1 MPRTPNDKNE
11 SPKNYKM
18 TDKEKKKKK
27 SQESG
32 SDSDSSS
39 DYQPGD
45 EVEEMNT
52 LEMQKFIQK
61 IFPSKS
67 GRERINQLDKI
78 DKMMDKKSKKKKGK
92 KKKIINR
99 KVKRRKIKKIKGKKK
114 KKPVSE
120 SEEEEEDE
128 ISDSDYNP
136 NDFEDEEEDEED
148 EVYDEYLEQL
158 MNENPEMDTP
168 MMGQGSDNM
177 KFNIIFTVGNPG
189 DMYGEEEEEEED
201 SEAEYNSQEDGP
213 EIEEVEQEEEEVEEE
228 EEEVEEEEQEEEKE
242 KAKDTKKRQSKRL
255 KAIKKKKCS
264 QVTDEEWLELATEQ
278 EQEMKTNGTY
288 YSTKYKVKDKVQM
301 KLPGWDGLKDGI
313 IKKIHRNKKPKLVKY
328 DIKLKTKYKG
338 KTFWKKIPSR
348 RIKPSEENE
357 EKELL
362 NELKRLIDTKSG
374 KSKKAME
381 KQFEKLT
388 KAQEKKD
395 KEKEKTLQEK
405 KKQKNL
411 TKLRKLLREKNMMN
425 DYKFFKGLDLDVQ
438 MKIIT
443 KLQEI
448 NKFTNIEKPYKIKL
462 IEANIPVEYKARAL
476 AKINSLEYMDPG
488 SGEYY
493 KIKTY
498 VDNFMRIPFGIHKT
512 LPITID
518 NGKQA
523 TEAFME
529 KAKKILDE
537 AVYGLEDAKMQI
549 LQLVGQWIA
558 NPNSLGNAI
567 AIKGPPGT
575 GKTTLIKEG
584 VSKILGRPFA
594 FLALGGATD
603 SSFLEGHSYTYE
615 GSTWGKIVDIL
626 LNSKCMNPVF
636 YFDELDKISKTPKGK
651 EITGI
656 LTHLT
661 DTTQNDKYHDKYFA
675 DVEFNLN
682 KAMFI
687 FSYNDENM
695 VDPILKDRMYRIKTD
710 GYDKTDKCVI
720 SHKYLIPK
728 IEKNINFEKDKIIIP
743 DETIKYICDNLTE
756 GEKGVRNLKRCLEII
771 YSKLNLYRLMKDGC
785 SLFNKEESLKVEF
798 PFTVT
803 KKVVDKLIKKSK
815 EGSDVLSSMYI

>member
-1 MPRTPNDKNE
+1 MPRNPKDNAD

-18 TDKEKKKKK
+18 KDKTKKKKK
-27 SQESG
+27 AEESG

-45 EVEEMNT
+45 EVEDMNT

-67 GRERINQLDKI
+67 GKERIKQLEKI
-78 DKMMDKKSKKKKGK
+78 DKMMDKQEKKKGK
-92 KKKIINR
+92 KSKTKGKKNKNTKHR
-99 KVKRRKIKKIKGKKK
+99 KKRRKIKHAEEETIEQTEEETSD
-114 KKPVSE
+114 SE
-120 SEEEEEDE
+120 YLPEEDEDYESDDDAEYDEYMDELMAGEEEEG
-128 ISDSDYNP
+128 
-136 NDFEDEEEDEED
+136 
-148 EVYDEYLEQL
+148 
-158 MNENPEMDTP
+158 MAMMP
-168 MMGQGSDNM
+168 MMGPGGDNM
-177 KFNIIFTVGNPG
+177 KFNIIFTVGKPG
-189 DMYGEEEEEEED
+189 EMYGEEEDEDEEA
-201 SEAEYNSQEDGP
+201 SEAEYNSEKEEGP
-213 EIEEVEQEEEEVEEE
+213 EIEEVEEEDEDDEDEEE
-228 EEEVEEEEQEEEKE
+228 EEEEKPTSKRKNTKRRSKRIRELENKRTEDVTEEEWMEMARVQEKE
-242 KAKDTKKRQSKRL
+242 
-255 KAIKKKKCS
+255 
-264 QVTDEEWLELATEQ
+264 
-278 EQEMKTNGTY
+278 MKEDGTY
-288 YSTKYKVKDKVQM
+288 YNTKYKLKDKVLM
-301 KLPGWDGLKDGI
+301 KLAGWDGLKQGRI
-313 IKKIHRNKKPKLVKY
+313 VKVHRNKKPNLVKY
-328 DIKLKTKYKG
+328 DIRLKQRYKG
-338 KTFWKKIPSR
+338 KRYYRKIPSR
-348 RIKPSEENE
+348 RIKPSDENE

-362 NELKRLIDTKSG
+362 SELKKLIDTKSG
-374 KSKKAME
+374 KGKEAMV
-381 KQFEKLT
+381 KQFEKLS
-388 KAQEKKD
+388 KAQEKKE
-395 KEKEKTLQEK
+395 KAKQKKKEEKEKH
-405 KKQKNL
+405 KNL
-411 TKLRKLLREKNMMN
+411 MQLRKLMRGEKVMN
-425 DYKFFKGLDLDVQ
+425 DYKFFKGLKIEDQKKILD
-438 MKIIT
+438 
-443 KLQEI
+443 KLRDI
-448 NKFTNIEKPYKIKL
+448 NKFTSVEKPYKIKL
-462 IEANIPVEYKARAL
+462 IEADIPVEYKATAL
-476 AKINSLEYMDPG
+476 SKINTLEYMDPG

-498 VDNFMRIPFGIHKT
+498 VDNFMRIPFGVHKN
-512 LPITID
+512 LPITIND
-518 NGKQA
+518 GQA
-523 TEAFME
+523 KTEAFMAE
-529 KAKKILDE
+529 SKKILDE

-687 FSYNDENM
+687 FSYNDENL

-710 GYDKTDKCVI
+710 GYDKKDKCVI

-728 IEKNINFEKDKIIIP
+728 IEKNINFEAKQIIIP
-743 DETIKYICDNLTE
+743 DDTIKYICDNLTE

-771 YSKLNLYRLMKDGC
+771 YSKLNLYRLMKEGS
-785 SLFNKEESLKVEF
+785 SLFNKEETLKVEF

-803 KKVVDKLIKKSK
+803 KEVVDKLIKKTK
-815 EGSDVLSSMYI
+815 EGNEILAHLYI

>member
-1 MPRTPNDKNE
+1 MPRNPKDNAD

-18 TDKEKKKKK
+18 KDKSKKKKK
-27 SQESG
+27 AEESG

-45 EVEEMNT
+45 EVEDMNT

-61 IFPSKS
+61 IFPSKN
-67 GRERINQLDKI
+67 GKERIKQLEKI
-78 DKMMDKKSKKKKGK
+78 DKLMDKKEKKTAKKGK
-92 KKKIINR
+92 KGKKGKKNNTR
-99 KVKRRKIKKIKGKKK
+99 HKKKRRKLKHN
-114 KKPVSE
+114 
-120 SEEEEEDE
+120 EEETIEQTEEETSDSEYLPEEDE
-128 ISDSDYNP
+128 AYEFDDDDDAEYEEYMNELMAG
-136 NDFEDEEEDEED
+136 EDEEG
-148 EVYDEYLEQL
+148 
-158 MNENPEMDTP
+158 MAMMP
-168 MMGQGSDNM
+168 MMGPGGDNM
-177 KFNIIFTVGNPG
+177 KFNIIFTVGKPG
-189 DMYGEEEEEEED
+189 EMYGEEDDEEEED
-201 SEAEYNSQEDGP
+201 SEAEYNSGEEEGP
-213 EIEEVEQEEEEVEEE
+213 EIEEVEEE
-228 EEEVEEEEQEEEKE
+228 EEEDEEDEEEKSPSKRKNPKRRSRRIRE
-242 KAKDTKKRQSKRL
+242 LEKKRTED
-255 KAIKKKKCS
+255 
-264 QVTDEEWLELATEQ
+264 VTEEEWMEMARVQ
-278 EQEMKTNGTY
+278 EKEMKEDGTY
-288 YSTKYKVKDKVQM
+288 YTSKYKLKDKVLM
-301 KLPGWDGLKDGI
+301 KLPGWDGLKQGRI
-313 IKKIHRNKKPKLVKY
+313 VKVHRNKKPRLVKY
-328 DIKLKTKYKG
+328 DIKLLKKYKG
-338 KTFWKKIPSR
+338 KQLYKKVPSK
-348 RIKPSEENE
+348 RIKSSEEDE

-362 NELKRLIDTKSG
+362 KELKKLIDTKSG
-374 KSKKAME
+374 KGKEAME
-381 KQFEKLT
+381 KQFEKLS
-388 KAQEKKD
+388 KAQEKKE
-395 KEKEKTLQEK
+395 KAKQKKKEEKEKH
-405 KKQKNL
+405 KNL
-411 TKLRKLLREKNMMN
+411 MQLRKLMRGEKVMN
-425 DYKFFKGLDLDVQ
+425 DYKFFKGLKIEDQKKILD
-438 MKIIT
+438 
-443 KLQEI
+443 KLRDI
-448 NKFTNIEKPYKIKL
+448 NKFTSVEKPYKIKL
-462 IEANIPVEYKARAL
+462 IEADIPVEYKATAL
-476 AKINSLEYMDPG
+476 SKINTLEYMDPG

-498 VDNFMRIPFGIHKT
+498 VDNFMRIPFGIHKN
-512 LPITID
+512 LPISIID
-518 NGKQA
+518 GQEK

-529 KAKKILDE
+529 NAKKILDE
-537 AVYGLEDAKMQI
+537 AVYGLDDAKMQI

-687 FSYNDENM
+687 FSYNDENQ

-710 GYDKTDKCVI
+710 GYDKKDKCVI

-728 IEKNINFEKDKIIIP
+728 IEKNINFEKEKIIIP
-743 DETIKYICDNLTE
+743 DETISYICDNLTE

-771 YSKLNLYRLMKDGC
+771 YSKLNLYRLMKEGS
-785 SLFNKEESLKVEF
+785 SLFNKEETLKVEF

-803 KKVVDKLIKKSK
+803 KDVVDKLIKKSK
-815 EGSDVLSSMYI
+815 EGNDVLSSMYI

>member
-1 MPRTPNDKNE
+1 MPRNPKDNAD
-11 SPKNYKM
+11 SPKNYKIK
-18 TDKEKKKKK
+18 DKTRKKKKA
-27 SQESG
+27 QESG

-52 LEMQKFIQK
+52 LEMQKFIQR

-67 GRERINQLDKI
+67 GRERVKQLEKI
-78 DKMMDKKSKKKKGK
+78 DKLMDKQEKKKGK
-92 KKKIINR
+92 KEKGKIKKKENSKHR
-99 KVKRRKIKKIKGKKK
+99 KKRRKLKHT
-114 KKPVSE
+114 
-120 SEEEEEDE
+120 EEETRQQTEEETSDSEYLPDEHEDYDYDDDAELDEYVDELMGEEDG
-128 ISDSDYNP
+128 
-136 NDFEDEEEDEED
+136 
-148 EVYDEYLEQL
+148 
-158 MNENPEMDTP
+158 MAMMP
-168 MMGQGSDNM
+168 MMGPGGDNM
-177 KFNIIFTVGNPG
+177 KFNIIFTVGKPG
-189 DMYGEEEEEEED
+189 EMYGEEDDEEED
-201 SEAEYNSQEDGP
+201 SEAEYNSEEGP
-213 EIEEVEQEEEEVEEE
+213 EIEEVDDEDEEE
-228 EEEVEEEEQEEEKE
+228 EEEEKSI
-242 KAKDTKKRQSKRL
+242 KKTSKRRSKRL
-255 KAIKKKKCS
+255 KEIEKKKCDD
-264 QVTDEEWLELATEQ
+264 VTEEEWMEMARAQ
-278 EQEMKTNGTY
+278 EKEMKEDGTY
-288 YSTKYKVKDKVQM
+288 YSTKYKLKEKVQM
-301 KLPGWDGLKDGI
+301 KNPGWDGLKEG
-313 IKKIHRNKKPKLVKY
+313 KIVKVHRNKKPRLVKY
-328 DIKLKTKYKG
+328 DIRLKQKYKG
-338 KTFWKKIPSR
+338 KMLYKKVPSR

-362 NELKRLIDTKSG
+362 NELKKLINTKSG
-374 KSKKAME
+374 KGKEAME
-381 KQFEKLT
+381 KQFQKLS
-388 KAQEKKD
+388 KAQEKKE
-395 KEKEKTLQEK
+395 KAKQKKREEKEKH
-405 KKQKNL
+405 KNL
-411 TKLRKLLREKNMMN
+411 MKLRKLMRGENVMN
-425 DYKFFKGLDLDVQ
+425 DYKFFKGLKIEDQKKILD
-438 MKIIT
+438 
-443 KLQEI
+443 KLRDI
-448 NKFTNIEKPYKIKL
+448 NKFTSVEKPYKIKL
-462 IEANIPVEYKARAL
+462 IEADIPVEYKAKAL
-476 AKINSLEYMDPG
+476 GKINTLEYMDPG

-498 VDNFMRIPFGIHKT
+498 VDNFMRIPFGIHKN
-512 LPITID
+512 LPITITD
-518 NGKQA
+518 GQVQ

-529 KAKKILDE
+529 NAKKILDE

-687 FSYNDENM
+687 FSYNDENQ

-710 GYDKTDKCVI
+710 GYDKKDKCVI

-728 IEKNINFEKDKIIIP
+728 IEKNINFEKEQIIIP
-743 DETIKYICDNLTE
+743 DETINYICENLTE

-771 YSKLNLYRLMKDGC
+771 YSKLNLYRLMKEG
-785 SLFNKEESLKVEF
+785 STLFNKEETLKVEF

-803 KKVVDKLIKKSK
+803 RNVVDKLIKKSK
-815 EGSDVLSSMYI
+815 DGSDVLASMYI

>member
-1 MPRTPNDKNE
+1 MPRNPKDNAD

-18 TDKEKKKKK
+18 KDKPKKKKK
-27 SQESG
+27 AEESG

-45 EVEEMNT
+45 EVEEVNT
-52 LEMQKFIQK
+52 LEMQKFIQR

-67 GRERINQLDKI
+67 GKERLKQLEKI
-78 DKMMDKKSKKKKGK
+78 DKMMDQQEKKKSSKVKSGKGKLKKKNTKH
-92 KKKIINR
+92 R
-99 KVKRRKIKKIKGKKK
+99 KKRRKIKHNEEESIEQTEEETSD
-114 KKPVSE
+114 SE
-120 SEEEEEDE
+120 YIPEEDENYEYDEEDDEELDDYLDQLIEEEEDG
-128 ISDSDYNP
+128 
-136 NDFEDEEEDEED
+136 
-148 EVYDEYLEQL
+148 
-158 MNENPEMDTP
+158 MAMMP
-168 MMGQGSDNM
+168 MMGPGGDNM
-177 KFNIIFTVGNPG
+177 KFNIIFTVGKPG
-189 DMYGEEEEEEED
+189 EMFGEEDDDEEED
-201 SEAEYNSQEDGP
+201 SEAEYNSEEEDGP
-213 EIEEVEQEEEEVEEE
+213 EIEEVEEEE
-228 EEEVEEEEQEEEKE
+228 EEEDEDQEEEEKQSSKRKNTKRRSKRIRELEKKKTEDVTEEEWME
-242 KAKDTKKRQSKRL
+242 MAR
-255 KAIKKKKCS
+255 
-264 QVTDEEWLELATEQ
+264 VQ
-278 EQEMKTNGTY
+278 EREMKEDGTY
-288 YSTKYKVKDKVQM
+288 YGTKYKLKDKVLM
-301 KLPGWDGLKDGI
+301 KLPGWDELKLG
-313 IKKIHRNKKPKLVKY
+313 KIVKVHRNKKPRLVKY
-328 DIKLKTKYKG
+328 DVRLTKKYKG
-338 KTFWKKIPSR
+338 KLVYKKVPSK
-348 RIKPSEENE
+348 RIKSSEENE

-362 NELKRLIDTKSG
+362 NELKKLIDTKSG
-374 KSKKAME
+374 KGKEAME
-381 KQFEKLT
+381 KQFEKLS
-388 KAQEKKD
+388 KAQEKKE
-395 KEKEKTLQEK
+395 KAKEKKKEEKEKH
-405 KKQKNL
+405 KNL
-411 TKLRKLLREKNMMN
+411 MQLRKLMRGEKVMN
-425 DYKFFKGLDLDVQ
+425 DYKFFKGL
-438 MKIIT
+438 KIADQKKILA
-443 KLQEI
+443 KLRDI
-448 NKFTNIEKPYKIKL
+448 NKFTSVEKPYKIKL
-462 IEANIPVEYKARAL
+462 IEADIPVEYKATAL
-476 AKINSLEYMDPG
+476 SKINTLEYMDPG

-498 VDNFMRIPFGIHKT
+498 VDNFMRIPFGVHKN
-512 LPITID
+512 LPITIND
-518 NGKQA
+518 GQA
-523 TEAFME
+523 KTQEFMAH
-529 KAKKILDE
+529 AKKILDD

-687 FSYNDENM
+687 FSYNDEAL

-710 GYDKTDKCVI
+710 GYDKKDKCVI

-728 IEKNINFEKDKIIIP
+728 IEKNINFEKDQIVIP

-756 GEKGVRNLKRCLEII
+756 NEKGVRNLKRCLEII
-771 YSKLNLYRLMKDGC
+771 YSKLNLYRLMKEG
-785 SLFNKEESLKVEF
+785 SALFNKEESLKVEF

-803 KKVVDKLIKKSK
+803 KEVVDKLIKKSK
-815 EGSDVLSSMYI
+815 EGNDVLASLYI

>member
-1 MPRTPNDKNE
+1 MPRNPKDNAD

-18 TDKEKKKKK
+18 KDKSKKKKK
-27 SQESG
+27 AQESG

-45 EVEEMNT
+45 EVEDMNT

-67 GRERINQLDKI
+67 GKERLKQLEKI
-78 DKMMDKKSKKKKGK
+78 DKMMDKQEKKKGAKSKKGKVVKKNTK
-92 KKKIINR
+92 HR
-99 KVKRRKIKKIKGKKK
+99 KKRRKIKHN
-114 KKPVSE
+114 
-120 SEEEEEDE
+120 EEETMEKSDDETSDSEYNPEEDE
-128 ISDSDYNP
+128 DYEF
-136 NDFEDEEEDEED
+136 DEDDDEYDEFIDELMAGEDEE
-148 EVYDEYLEQL
+148 
-158 MNENPEMDTP
+158 MGMMP
-168 MMGQGSDNM
+168 MMGPGGENM
-177 KFNIIFTVGNPG
+177 KFNIIFTVGKPG
-189 DMYGEEEEEEED
+189 DMYGEEDDEEEED
-201 SEAEYNSQEDGP
+201 SEAEYNSDEEGP
-213 EIEEVEQEEEEVEEE
+213 EIEEVEEEEEAEEE
-228 EEEVEEEEQEEEKE
+228 EEEEEEEETTNKRKNSKRRSKRIREIEKKRTEDVTEEEWMEMARVQE
-242 KAKDTKKRQSKRL
+242 K
-255 KAIKKKKCS
+255 
-264 QVTDEEWLELATEQ
+264 
-278 EQEMKTNGTY
+278 EMKEDGTY
-288 YSTKYKVKDKVQM
+288 YNTKFKLKDKVLM
-301 KLPGWDGLKDGI
+301 KLPGWNGLKQG
-313 IKKIHRNKKPKLVKY
+313 KVVKIHRNKKPRLVKY
-328 DIKLKTKYKG
+328 DIRLTKKYKG
-338 KTFWKKIPSR
+338 KQLYKKVPSK
-348 RIKPSEENE
+348 RIKSSEENE

-362 NELKRLIDTKSG
+362 SELKKLIDTKSG
-374 KSKKAME
+374 KGKEAME
-381 KQFEKLT
+381 KQFEKLS
-388 KAQEKKD
+388 KAQEKKEKD
-395 KEKEKTLQEK
+395 KQKKKEEKEKH
-405 KKQKNL
+405 KNL
-411 TKLRKLLREKNMMN
+411 MQLRKLMRGEKVMN
-425 DYKFFKGLDLDVQ
+425 DYKFFKGL
-438 MKIIT
+438 KIEDQKKILS
-443 KLQEI
+443 KLRDI
-448 NKFTNIEKPYKIKL
+448 NKFTSVEKPYKIKL
-462 IEANIPVEYKARAL
+462 IEADIPVEYKAAAL
-476 AKINSLEYMDPG
+476 SKINTLEYMDPG

-498 VDNFMRIPFGIHKT
+498 VDNFMRIPFGVHKS
-512 LPITID
+512 LPITIND
-518 NGKQA
+518 GQVQ

-529 KAKKILDE
+529 NAKKILDD

-687 FSYNDENM
+687 FSYNDENL

-710 GYDKTDKCVI
+710 GYDKKDKCVI
-720 SHKYLIPK
+720 AHKYLIPK
-728 IEKNINFEKDKIIIP
+728 IEKNINFEKEQIIIP

-756 GEKGVRNLKRCLEII
+756 NEKGVRNLKRCLEII
-771 YSKLNLYRLMKDGC
+771 YSKLNLYRLMKEG
-785 SLFNKEESLKVEF
+785 STLFNKEETLKVEF

-803 KKVVDKLIKKSK
+803 RNVVDKLIKKSND
-815 EGSDVLSSMYI
+815 GNDVLASLYI

>member
-1 MPRTPNDKNE
+1 MPRNPKDNAD

-18 TDKEKKKKK
+18 KDKSKKKKK
-27 SQESG
+27 AQESG

-45 EVEEMNT
+45 DVEDMNT

-67 GRERINQLDKI
+67 GKERIKQLEKI
-78 DKMMDKKSKKKKGK
+78 DKMMEKKEKKKCKKGK
-92 KKKIINR
+92 NGKAKSVKKNTKHR
-99 KVKRRKIKKIKGKKK
+99 KKRRKIKHNEEETI
-114 KKPVSE
+114 E
-120 SEEEEEDE
+120 QSEEETTESE
-128 ISDSDYNP
+128 YNP
-136 NDFEDEEEDEED
+136 EEDEEYDYDYEDD
-148 EVYDEYLEQL
+148 EEFDEYVDELIGDEGND
-158 MNENPEMDTP
+158 MAMMP
-168 MMGQGSDNM
+168 MMGPGGDNM
-177 KFNIIFTVGNPG
+177 KFNIIFTVGKPG
-189 DMYGEEEEEEED
+189 DMYGEEEDEEED
-201 SEAEYNSQEDGP
+201 SEAEYNSNEEDGP
-213 EIEEVEQEEEEVEEE
+213 EIEEVEEEEDEEDEEDEEEETKKGNKRRSKRIRQLEKKKTKDVTEEE
-228 EEEVEEEEQEEEKE
+228 WMEMARVQEKE
-242 KAKDTKKRQSKRL
+242 MR
-255 KAIKKKKCS
+255 
-264 QVTDEEWLELATEQ
+264 E
-278 EQEMKTNGTY
+278 NGTY
-288 YSTKYKVKDKVQM
+288 HTTKFKLKQKVQM
-301 KLPGWDGLKDGI
+301 KNPGWDELKQG
-313 IKKIHRNKKPKLVKY
+313 KVVKIHRNKKPRLVKY
-328 DIKLKTKYKG
+328 DIRLTKKYKG
-338 KTFWKKIPSR
+338 KYLYKKVPSK
-348 RIKPSEENE
+348 RIKSIEENE

-362 NELKRLIDTKSG
+362 KELKKLIDTKSG
-374 KSKKAME
+374 KGKEAME

-388 KAQEKKD
+388 KAQEKKE
-395 KEKEKTLQEK
+395 KAKQKKREEKEKH
-405 KKQKNL
+405 KNL
-411 TKLRKLLREKNMMN
+411 MQLRKLMRGEKVMN
-425 DYKFFKGLDLDVQ
+425 DYKFFKGLKTDDQKKILD
-438 MKIIT
+438 
-443 KLQEI
+443 KLRDI
-448 NKFTNIEKPYKIKL
+448 NKFTSVEKPYKIKL
-462 IEANIPVEYKARAL
+462 IEADIPVEYKAAAL
-476 AKINSLEYMDPG
+476 SKINTLEYMDPG

-498 VDNFMRIPFGIHKT
+498 VDNFMRIPFGVHKS

-518 NGKQA
+518 DGQVK
-523 TEAFME
+523 TEAFMAE
-529 KAKKILDE
+529 AKRILDE
-537 AVYGLEDAKMQI
+537 AVYGLNDAKMQI

-687 FSYNDENM
+687 FSYNDENL

-710 GYDKTDKCVI
+710 GYDKKDKCVI
-720 SHKYLIPK
+720 AHKYLIPK
-728 IEKNINFEKDKIIIP
+728 IEKNINFEKEKIIIP

-756 GEKGVRNLKRCLEII
+756 NEKGVRNLKRCLEII
-771 YSKLNLYRLMKDGC
+771 YSKLNLYRLMKEGS
-785 SLFNKEESLKVEF
+785 SLFNKEETLKVEF

-803 KKVVDKLIKKSK
+803 KEVVDKLIKKSK
-815 EGSDVLSSMYI
+815 DGNDVLSSMYI

>member
-1 MPRTPNDKNE
+1 MPRNPKDNAD
-11 SPKNYKM
+11 SPKNYKIK
-18 TDKEKKKKK
+18 DKSKKKKK

-45 EVEEMNT
+45 DVEDVNT

-67 GRERINQLDKI
+67 GSHRMKQLEKI
-78 DKMMDKKSKKKKGK
+78 DQMMDKQEKKKGK
-92 KKKIINR
+92 KGKNNKAKKNTKHR
-99 KVKRRKIKKIKGKKK
+99 KKRRKIKHTEEETI
-114 KKPVSE
+114 E
-120 SEEEEEDE
+120 HSEEE
-128 ISDSDYNP
+128 SDDSEYIP
-136 NDFEDEEEDEED
+136 EEDEE
-148 EVYDEYLEQL
+148 YDEDYEDDEEFDEYVDGL
-158 MNENPEMDTP
+158 MAGENGEMG
-168 MMGQGSDNM
+168 MMPIMGPGGDNM
-177 KFNIIFTVGNPG
+177 KFNIIFTVGKPG
-189 DMYGEEEEEEED
+189 EMYAEEEEEED
-201 SEAEYNSQEDGP
+201 SEAEYNSDEEEGP
-213 EIEEVEQEEEEVEEE
+213 EIEEVEEEDEEE
-228 EEEVEEEEQEEEKE
+228 EEEEEKSS
-242 KAKDTKKRQSKRL
+242 SKRKKSKRRSKRIREL
-255 KAIKKKKCS
+255 EKKKTED
-264 QVTDEEWLELATEQ
+264 VTEEEWLEMARVQ
-278 EQEMKTNGTY
+278 EKEMKEDGTY
-288 YSTKYKVKDKVQM
+288 YSTKFKLKDKVLM
-301 KLPGWDGLKDGI
+301 KLPGWEGLKPG
-313 IKKIHRNKKPKLVKY
+313 KVVKVHRNKKPRLVKY
-328 DIKLKTKYKG
+328 DIKLTKKYKG
-338 KTFWKKIPSR
+338 KQLYKKVPSK
-348 RIKPSEENE
+348 RIKSSEENE

-362 NELKRLIDTKSG
+362 SELKKLIDTKSG
-374 KSKKAME
+374 KGKEAME
-381 KQFEKLT
+381 KQFEKLS
-388 KAQEKKD
+388 KAQEKKQ
-395 KEKEKTLQEK
+395 KEKQKKREEKEKH
-405 KKQKNL
+405 KNL
-411 TKLRKLLREKNMMN
+411 MQLRKLMRGDKVMN
-425 DYKFFKGLDLDVQ
+425 DYKFFKGLQIEDQ
-438 MKIIT
+438 KKILS
-443 KLQEI
+443 KLRDI
-448 NKFTNIEKPYKIKL
+448 NKFTSIEKPYKIKL
-462 IEANIPVEYKARAL
+462 IEADIPVEYKAAAL
-476 AKINSLEYMDPG
+476 SKINTLEYMDPG

-498 VDNFMRIPFGIHKT
+498 VDNFMRIPFGVHKS
-512 LPITID
+512 LPITIND
-518 NGKQA
+518 GNAK
-523 TEAFME
+523 TEAFMAD
-529 KAKKILDE
+529 AKKILDD

-687 FSYNDENM
+687 FSYNDENL

-710 GYDKTDKCVI
+710 GYDKKDKCVI

-728 IEKNINFEKDKIIIP
+728 IEKNINFEKDQIIIP

-771 YSKLNLYRLMKDGC
+771 YSKLNLYRLMKEG
-785 SLFNKEESLKVEF
+785 STLFNKEETLKVEF

-803 KKVVDKLIKKSK
+803 KHVVDKLIKKSK
-815 EGSDVLSSMYI
+815 EGSDVLASMYI

>member
-1 MPRTPNDKNE
+1 MPRNPKDNAD
-11 SPKNYKM
+11 SPKNYKIK
-18 TDKEKKKKK
+18 DKTRKKKKA
-27 SQESG
+27 QESG

-45 EVEEMNT
+45 EVEDMNT

-67 GRERINQLDKI
+67 GKERIKQLEKI
-78 DKMMDKKSKKKKGK
+78 DKMMDNKEKKKKGAKGK
-92 KKKIINR
+92 KGKAFKKNTKHR
-99 KVKRRKIKKIKGKKK
+99 KKRRKIKH
-114 KKPVSE
+114 
-120 SEEEEEDE
+120 
-128 ISDSDYNP
+128 N
-136 NDFEDEEEDEED
+136 EDEETIEQTEEETSDSEYLPDEDYDYED
-148 EVYDEYLEQL
+148 DDEFDEYVDELMGAEEQ
-158 MNENPEMDTP
+158 MAMMP
-168 MMGQGSDNM
+168 MIGPAGDNM
-177 KFNIIFTVGNPG
+177 KFNIIFTVGKPG
-189 DMYGEEEEEEED
+189 EMYGEEEEEEED
-201 SEAEYNSQEDGP
+201 SEAEYNSEEGP
-213 EIEEVEQEEEEVEEE
+213 EIEEVEDEDEEE
-228 EEEVEEEEQEEEKE
+228 EEEEEEEEK
-242 KAKDTKKRQSKRL
+242 TSKKSNKRRSKRIRAL
-255 KAIKKKKCS
+255 EKKKCDD
-264 QVTDEEWLELATEQ
+264 VTEEEWLEMARVQ
-278 EQEMKTNGTY
+278 EKEMRENGTY
-288 YSTKYKVKDKVQM
+288 HTTKFKLKEKVQM
-301 KLPGWDGLKDGI
+301 KNPGWDSLKEGKI
-313 IKKIHRNKKPKLVKY
+313 VKIHRNKKPRLVKY
-328 DIKLKTKYKG
+328 DIRLKEKYKG
-338 KTFWKKIPSR
+338 KTLYKKVPSR

-362 NELKRLIDTKSG
+362 NELKKLINTKSG
-374 KSKKAME
+374 KGKEAME
-381 KQFEKLT
+381 KQFQKLS
-388 KAQEKKD
+388 KAQEKKE
-395 KEKEKTLQEK
+395 KAKLKKREEKEKH
-405 KKQKNL
+405 KNL
-411 TKLRKLLREKNMMN
+411 MKLRKLMRGENVMN
-425 DYKFFKGLDLDVQ
+425 DYKFFKGLKIEDQKKILD
-438 MKIIT
+438 
-443 KLQEI
+443 KLRDI
-448 NKFTNIEKPYKIKL
+448 NKFTSVEKPYKIKL
-462 IEANIPVEYKARAL
+462 IEADIPVEYKAKAL
-476 AKINSLEYMDPG
+476 GKINTLEYMDPG

-498 VDNFMRIPFGIHKT
+498 VDNFMRIPFGIHKN
-512 LPITID
+512 LPITITD
-518 NGKQA
+518 GQVQ

-529 KAKKILDE
+529 NAKKILDE

-687 FSYNDENM
+687 FSYNDENQ

-710 GYDKTDKCVI
+710 GYDKKDKCVI

-728 IEKNINFEKDKIIIP
+728 IEKNINFEKEQIIIP
-743 DETIKYICDNLTE
+743 DETINYICENLTE

-771 YSKLNLYRLMKDGC
+771 YSKLNLYRLMKEG
-785 SLFNKEESLKVEF
+785 STLFNKEETLKVEF

-803 KKVVDKLIKKSK
+803 RNVVDKLIKKSK
-815 EGSDVLSSMYI
+815 DGSDVLASMYI

>member
-1 MPRTPNDKNE
+1 MPRNPKDNAD
-11 SPKNYKM
+11 SPKNYKIK
-18 TDKEKKKKK
+18 DKTRKKKKA
-27 SQESG
+27 QESG

-45 EVEEMNT
+45 EVEDMNT

-67 GRERINQLDKI
+67 GKERIKQLEKI
-78 DKMMDKKSKKKKGK
+78 DKMMDKQEKKKKGAKGK
-92 KKKIINR
+92 KGKAVKKNTKHR
-99 KVKRRKIKKIKGKKK
+99 KKRRKIKHNEDEETI
-114 KKPVSE
+114 E
-120 SEEEEEDE
+120 QTEEET
-128 ISDSDYNP
+128 SDSEYRP
-136 NDFEDEEEDEED
+136 EEDEEYYEDYEDDD
-148 EVYDEYLEQL
+148 EFDEYVDEL
-158 MNENPEMDTP
+158 MGEEEGMAMMP
-168 MMGQGSDNM
+168 MMGPGGDNM
-177 KFNIIFTVGNPG
+177 KFNIIFTVGKPG
-189 DMYGEEEEEEED
+189 EMYGEEDEEEED
-201 SEAEYNSQEDGP
+201 SEAEYNSDQGP
-213 EIEEVEQEEEEVEEE
+213 EIEEVEDEDEDEDEDEEEE
-228 EEEVEEEEQEEEKE
+228 K
-242 KAKDTKKRQSKRL
+242 TSKKSNKRRSKR
-255 KAIKKKKCS
+255 IREIEKKKCDD
-264 QVTDEEWLELATEQ
+264 VTEEEWLEMARVQ
-278 EQEMKTNGTY
+278 EKEMRENGTY
-288 YSTKYKVKDKVQM
+288 HTTKFKLKEKVQM
-301 KLPGWDGLKDGI
+301 KNPGWDSLKEGKI
-313 IKKIHRNKKPKLVKY
+313 VKIHRNKKPRLVKY
-328 DIKLKTKYKG
+328 DIRLKEKYKG
-338 KTFWKKIPSR
+338 KILYKKVPSR

-362 NELKRLIDTKSG
+362 NELKKLINTKSG
-374 KSKKAME
+374 KGKEAME
-381 KQFEKLT
+381 KQFQKLS
-388 KAQEKKD
+388 KAQEKKE
-395 KEKEKTLQEK
+395 KAKQKKREEKEKH
-405 KKQKNL
+405 KNL
-411 TKLRKLLREKNMMN
+411 MKLRKLMRGENVMN
-425 DYKFFKGLDLDVQ
+425 DYKFFKGLKIEDQKKILD
-438 MKIIT
+438 
-443 KLQEI
+443 KLRDI
-448 NKFTNIEKPYKIKL
+448 NKFTSVEKPYKIKL
-462 IEANIPVEYKARAL
+462 IEADIPVEYKAKAL
-476 AKINSLEYMDPG
+476 GKINTLEYMDPG

-498 VDNFMRIPFGIHKT
+498 VDNFMRIPFGIHKN
-512 LPITID
+512 LPITITD
-518 NGKQA
+518 GQVQ

-529 KAKKILDE
+529 NAKKILDE

-687 FSYNDENM
+687 FSYNDENQ

-710 GYDKTDKCVI
+710 GYDKKDKCVI

-728 IEKNINFEKDKIIIP
+728 IEKNINFEKEQIIIP
-743 DETIKYICDNLTE
+743 DETINYICENLTE

-771 YSKLNLYRLMKDGC
+771 YSKLNLYRLMKEG
-785 SLFNKEESLKVEF
+785 STLFNKEETLKVEF

-803 KKVVDKLIKKSK
+803 RNVVDKLIKKSK
-815 EGSDVLSSMYI
+815 DGSDVLASMYI

>member
-1 MPRTPNDKNE
+1 MPRNPKDNAD

-18 TDKEKKKKK
+18 KDKSKKKKK
-27 SQESG
+27 AQESG

-45 EVEEMNT
+45 EVEDMNT

-67 GRERINQLDKI
+67 GKERLKQLDKI
-78 DKMMDKKSKKKKGK
+78 DKMMDKQDKKKSKKGKGK
-92 KKKIINR
+92 AKKNTKHR
-99 KVKRRKIKKIKGKKK
+99 KKRRKIKHT
-114 KKPVSE
+114 
-120 SEEEEEDE
+120 EEETIEESNAETSDSEYKPEED
-128 ISDSDYNP
+128 DDYEF
-136 NDFEDEEEDEED
+136 DEDDDDEF
-148 EVYDEYLEQL
+148 DEYVDEL
-158 MNENPEMDTP
+158 MGEKMDSEDMAMMP
-168 MMGQGSDNM
+168 MMGPGGDNM
-177 KFNIIFTVGNPG
+177 KFNIIFTVGKPG
-189 DMYGEEEEEEED
+189 EMYGEEEDDEQED
-201 SEAEYNSQEDGP
+201 SEAEYNSDEEDGP
-213 EIEEVEQEEEEVEEE
+213 EIEEVDEDEEEEDEEEEVEE
-228 EEEVEEEEQEEEKE
+228 KS
-242 KAKDTKKRQSKRL
+242 QSKR
-255 KAIKKKKCS
+255 KKSKKRS
-264 QVTDEEWLELATEQ
+264 KRIRELEKKRTEDVTEEEWMEMARVQ
-278 EQEMKTNGTY
+278 EKEMKEDGTY
-288 YSTKYKVKDKVQM
+288 YNTKFKLKDKVLT
-301 KLPGWDGLKDGI
+301 KLPGWDELKQGRI
-313 IKKIHRNKKPKLVKY
+313 VKVYRNKKPRLVKY
-328 DIKLKTKYKG
+328 DVKLTKKYRG
-338 KTFWKKIPSR
+338 KQLYKKIPSK
-348 RIKPSEENE
+348 RIKFSEENE

-362 NELKRLIDTKSG
+362 NELKKLIDTKSG
-374 KSKKAME
+374 KGKEAME
-381 KQFEKLT
+381 KQFVKLT
-388 KAQEKKD
+388 RAQEKKE
-395 KEKEKTLQEK
+395 KAKQKKREEKEKH
-405 KKQKNL
+405 KNL
-411 TKLRKLLREKNMMN
+411 MKLRKLMRGEKVMN
-425 DYKFFKGLDLDVQ
+425 DYKFFKGLKIEDQKKILD
-438 MKIIT
+438 
-443 KLQEI
+443 KLRDI
-448 NKFTNIEKPYKIKL
+448 NKFTSIEKPYKIKL
-462 IEANIPVEYKARAL
+462 IEADIPVEYKAAAL
-476 AKINSLEYMDPG
+476 SKINTLEYMDPG

-498 VDNFMRIPFGIHKT
+498 VDNFMRIPFGVHKN
-512 LPITID
+512 LPITIND
-518 NGKQA
+518 GPVR
-523 TEAFME
+523 TEAFMAG
-529 KAKKILDE
+529 AKKILDE

-615 GSTWGKIVDIL
+615 GSTWGKVVDIL

-687 FSYNDENM
+687 FSYNDENL

-710 GYDKTDKCVI
+710 GYDKKDKCVI

-728 IEKNINFEKDKIIIP
+728 IEKNINFEKEQIIIP

-771 YSKLNLYRLMKDGC
+771 YSKLNLYRLMKEGS
-785 SLFNKEESLKVEF
+785 SLFNKEETLKVEF

-803 KKVVDKLIKKSK
+803 RDVVDKLIKKSK
-815 EGSDVLSSMYI
+815 EGNDILASLYI

>member
-1 MPRTPNDKNE
+1 MPRNPKDNAD
-11 SPKNYKM
+11 SPKNYKI
-18 TDKEKKKKK
+18 KEKTRKKKKAE
-27 SQESG
+27 ESG

-45 EVEEMNT
+45 EVEDMNT

-67 GRERINQLDKI
+67 GKERLKQLEKI
-78 DKMMDKKSKKKKGK
+78 DKMIDKHEKKKKGAKGK
-92 KKKIINR
+92 KGKAVKKITKHR
-99 KVKRRKIKKIKGKKK
+99 KKRRKIKHN
-114 KKPVSE
+114 
-120 SEEEEEDE
+120 EDE
-128 ISDSDYNP
+128 ETIEHSEDETSDSEYKP
-136 NDFEDEEEDEED
+136 EEDEEYYEDYEDDD
-148 EVYDEYLEQL
+148 EFDEYVDEL
-158 MNENPEMDTP
+158 MGDEDEMAMMP
-168 MMGQGSDNM
+168 MMGPAGDNM
-177 KFNIIFTVGNPG
+177 KFNIIFTVGKPG
-189 DMYGEEEEEEED
+189 EMYGEEEEED
-201 SEAEYNSQEDGP
+201 SEADYNSEEGP
-213 EIEEVEQEEEEVEEE
+213 EIEEVEEE
-228 EEEVEEEEQEEEKE
+228 EEEDEEEEEEEE
-242 KAKDTKKRQSKRL
+242 EETSKKSNKRRSKRIREL
-255 KAIKKKKCS
+255 EKKKCDD
-264 QVTDEEWLELATEQ
+264 VTEEEWLEMARVQ
-278 EQEMKTNGTY
+278 EKEMRENGTY
-288 YSTKYKVKDKVQM
+288 HTTKYKLKEKVQM
-301 KLPGWDGLKDGI
+301 KNPGWDSLKEGKI
-313 IKKIHRNKKPKLVKY
+313 VKIHRNKKPRLVKY
-328 DIKLKTKYKG
+328 DIRLKEKYKG
-338 KTFWKKIPSR
+338 KIVYKKVPSR

-362 NELKRLIDTKSG
+362 NELKKLINTKSG
-374 KSKKAME
+374 KGKEAME
-381 KQFEKLT
+381 KQFQKLS
-388 KAQEKKD
+388 KAQEKKE
-395 KEKEKTLQEK
+395 KVKQKKREEKEKH
-405 KKQKNL
+405 KNL
-411 TKLRKLLREKNMMN
+411 IKLRKLMRGENVMN
-425 DYKFFKGLDLDVQ
+425 DYKFFKGLKIEDQKKILD
-438 MKIIT
+438 
-443 KLQEI
+443 KLRDI
-448 NKFTNIEKPYKIKL
+448 NKFTSVEKPYKIKL
-462 IEANIPVEYKARAL
+462 IEADIPVEYKAKAL
-476 AKINSLEYMDPG
+476 GKINTLEYMDPG

-498 VDNFMRIPFGIHKT
+498 VDNFMRIPFGIHKN
-512 LPITID
+512 LPITIND
-518 NGKQA
+518 GKVQ
-523 TEAFME
+523 TETFME
-529 KAKKILDE
+529 NAKKILDD

-675 DVEFNLN
+675 DVDFNLN

-687 FSYNDENM
+687 FSYNDENQ

-710 GYDKTDKCVI
+710 GYDKKDKCVI

-728 IEKNINFEKDKIIIP
+728 IEKNINFEKEKIIIP
-743 DETIKYICDNLTE
+743 DETINYICDNLTE

-771 YSKLNLYRLMKDGC
+771 YSKLNLYRLMKEGS
-785 SLFNKEESLKVEF
+785 SLFNKEEILKVEF
-798 PFTVT
+798 PFKVT
-803 KKVVDKLIKKSK
+803 RDVVDKLIKKSTD
-815 EGSDVLSSMYI
+815 GSDVLASMYI

>member
-1 MPRTPNDKNE
+1 MPRNPKDNAD
-11 SPKNYKM
+11 SPKNYKIK
-18 TDKEKKKKK
+18 DKTRKKKKA
-27 SQESG
+27 QESG

-45 EVEEMNT
+45 EVEDMNT

-67 GRERINQLDKI
+67 GKERIKQLEKI
-78 DKMMDKKSKKKKGK
+78 DKMIDKQEKKKKGAKGK
-92 KKKIINR
+92 KGKAVKKNTKHR
-99 KVKRRKIKKIKGKKK
+99 KKRRKIKHN
-114 KKPVSE
+114 
-120 SEEEEEDE
+120 EDE
-128 ISDSDYNP
+128 ETIEHSEDETSDSEYIP
-136 NDFEDEEEDEED
+136 EEDEEYYEDYEDDD
-148 EVYDEYLEQL
+148 EFDEYVDELMGDEEQ
-158 MNENPEMDTP
+158 MAMMP
-168 MMGQGSDNM
+168 MIGPAGDNM
-177 KFNIIFTVGNPG
+177 KFNIIFTVGKPG
-189 DMYGEEEEEEED
+189 EMYGEEEEEEED
-201 SEAEYNSQEDGP
+201 SEAEYNSEEGP
-213 EIEEVEQEEEEVEEE
+213 EIEEVEDEDEEE
-228 EEEVEEEEQEEEKE
+228 EEEEEEEEK
-242 KAKDTKKRQSKRL
+242 TSKKSNKRRSKR
-255 KAIKKKKCS
+255 IREIEKKKCDD
-264 QVTDEEWLELATEQ
+264 VTEEEWLEMARVQ
-278 EQEMKTNGTY
+278 EKEMRENGTY
-288 YSTKYKVKDKVQM
+288 HTTKFKLKEKVQM
-301 KLPGWDGLKDGI
+301 KNPGWDSLKEGKI
-313 IKKIHRNKKPKLVKY
+313 VKIHRNKKPRLVKY
-328 DIKLKTKYKG
+328 DIRLKEKYKG
-338 KTFWKKIPSR
+338 KTLYKKVPSR

-362 NELKRLIDTKSG
+362 NELKKLINTKSG
-374 KSKKAME
+374 KGKEAME
-381 KQFEKLT
+381 KQFQKLS
-388 KAQEKKD
+388 KAQEKKE
-395 KEKEKTLQEK
+395 KAKLKKREEKEKH
-405 KKQKNL
+405 KNL
-411 TKLRKLLREKNMMN
+411 MKLRKLMRGENVMN
-425 DYKFFKGLDLDVQ
+425 DYKFFKGLKIEDQKKILD
-438 MKIIT
+438 
-443 KLQEI
+443 KLRDI
-448 NKFTNIEKPYKIKL
+448 NKFTSVEKPYKIKL
-462 IEANIPVEYKARAL
+462 IEADIPVEYKAKAL
-476 AKINSLEYMDPG
+476 GKINTLEYMDPG

-498 VDNFMRIPFGIHKT
+498 VDNFMRIPFGIHKN
-512 LPITID
+512 LPITITD
-518 NGKQA
+518 GQVQ

-529 KAKKILDE
+529 NAKKILDE

-687 FSYNDENM
+687 FSYNDENQ

-710 GYDKTDKCVI
+710 GYDKKDKCVI

-728 IEKNINFEKDKIIIP
+728 IEKNINFEKEQIIIP
-743 DETIKYICDNLTE
+743 DETINYICENLTE

-771 YSKLNLYRLMKDGC
+771 YSKLNLYRLMKEG
-785 SLFNKEESLKVEF
+785 STLFNKEETLKVEF

-803 KKVVDKLIKKSK
+803 RNVVDKLIKKSK
-815 EGSDVLSSMYI
+815 DGSDVLASMYI

>member
-1 MPRTPNDKNE
+1 MPRNPKDSTD
-11 SPKNYKM
+11 SPKNYKIK
-18 TDKEKKKKK
+18 DRSKKKKK

-45 EVEEMNT
+45 EVEDMNT

-67 GRERINQLDKI
+67 GRERVRQLEKI
-78 DKMMDKKSKKKKGK
+78 DKMMDKQEKKKKGK
-92 KKKIINR
+92 KGKEKKKNPKHR
-99 KVKRRKIKKIKGKKK
+99 KKRRKLKHT
-114 KKPVSE
+114 
-120 SEEEEEDE
+120 EEEESIKEE
-128 ISDSDYNP
+128 TEEESDSEYKP
-136 NDFEDEEEDEED
+136 EEDEDYEFDED
-148 EVYDEYLEQL
+148 EDDDEFDEYVDEL
-158 MNENPEMDTP
+158 MGEEDEMAMMP
-168 MMGQGSDNM
+168 MMGPAGDNM
-177 KFNIIFTVGNPG
+177 KFNIIFTVGKPG
-189 DMYGEEEEEEED
+189 EMYGEEEDDDEED
-201 SEAEYNSQEDGP
+201 SEAEYNSEEDD
-213 EIEEVEQEEEEVEEE
+213 ELNSLLEEMEEE
-228 EEEVEEEEQEEEKE
+228 EEEEEEEKE
-242 KAKDTKKRQSKRL
+242 ETTRRKTTKRRSKRL
-255 KAIKKKKCS
+255 KELEKKKCDD
-264 QVTDEEWLELATEQ
+264 VTEEEWMEMAQAQ
-278 EQEMKTNGTY
+278 EKEMRQEGTY
-288 YSTKYKVKDKVQM
+288 YTTKYKLKEKVQM
-301 KLPGWDGLKDGI
+301 KNPGWDGLKEGRI
-313 IKKIHRNKKPKLVKY
+313 TKIHRNKKPRLVKY
-328 DIKLKTKYKG
+328 DIKLKQKYKG
-338 KTFWKKIPSR
+338 KHLYKKVPSR

-362 NELKRLIDTKSG
+362 NELKKLINTKSG
-374 KSKKAME
+374 KGKEAME
-381 KQFEKLT
+381 KQFEKLS

-395 KEKEKTLQEK
+395 KAKQKKKEEKEKH
-405 KKQKNL
+405 KNL
-411 TKLRKLLREKNMMN
+411 MKLRKLMRGENVMN
-425 DYKFFKGLDLDVQ
+425 DYKFFKGLKIEDQKKILD
-438 MKIIT
+438 
-443 KLQEI
+443 KLRDI
-448 NKFTNIEKPYKIKL
+448 NKFTSVEKPYKIKL
-462 IEANIPVEYKARAL
+462 IEADIPVEYKAKAL
-476 AKINSLEYMDPG
+476 GKINTLEYMDPG

-498 VDNFMRIPFGIHKT
+498 VDNFMRIPFGIHKN
-512 LPITID
+512 LPITIND
-518 NGKQA
+518 GEAK
-523 TEAFME
+523 TEAFMAN
-529 KAKKILDE
+529 AKKILDD

-687 FSYNDENM
+687 FSYNDENQ

-710 GYDKTDKCVI
+710 GYDKKDKCVI

-728 IEKNINFEKDKIIIP
+728 IEKNINFEKEKIIIP
-743 DETIKYICDNLTE
+743 DETISYICDNLTE

-771 YSKLNLYRLMKDGC
+771 YSKLNLYRLMKEG
-785 SLFNKEESLKVEF
+785 STLFNKEETLKVEF

-803 KKVVDKLIKKSK
+803 RDVVDKLIKKSK
-815 EGSDVLSSMYI
+815 DGNDVLASMYI

>member
-18 TDKEKKKKK
+18 TDGGKKKKK

-39 DYQPGD
+39 DYHPGD

-92 KKKIINR
+92 KIKKIINK
-99 KVKRRKIKKIKGKKK
+99 KVKKKRNKKKK

-120 SEEEEEDE
+120 SDV
-128 ISDSDYNP
+128 
-136 NDFEDEEEDEED
+136 EDEEIENSDSEYNPEEIED
-148 EVYDEYLEQL
+148 YDEYDDDEAYDEYVEQL
-158 MNENPEMDTP
+158 MNENPEMDMP
-168 MMGQGSDNM
+168 MMGPGADNM
-177 KFNIIFTVGNPG
+177 KFNIIFTVGKPG
-189 DMYGEEEEEEED
+189 DRYGEEEEEEEEN
-201 SEAEYNSQEDGP
+201 SEAEYNSQEDDGP
-213 EIEEVEQEEEEVEEE
+213 EIEEVGEEE
-228 EEEVEEEEQEEEKE
+228 EEEGEEEEKKIVEKV
-242 KAKDTKKRQSKRL
+242 KNTKKRQSARL
-255 KAIKKKKCS
+255 KKIKNKKCS
-264 QVTDEEWLELATEQ
+264 NVTDEEWLEVASEQ
-278 EQEMKTNGTY
+278 EQEMKSSGTY
-288 YSTKYKVKDKVQM
+288 YSTKYKVKDKVQI
-301 KLPGWDGLKDGI
+301 KLQGWNGLKEGI
-313 IKKIHRNKKPKLVKY
+313 VKKIHRNKKPALVKY

-338 KTFWKKIPSR
+338 KTFWKKVPSR

-362 NELKRLIDTKSG
+362 NELKRLINTKSG

-395 KEKEKTLQEK
+395 KEKEKNLQEK
-405 KKQKNL
+405 KKHKNV

-425 DYKFFKGLDLDVQ
+425 DYKFFKGLDLDIQ

-462 IEANIPVEYKARAL
+462 IESNIPVEYKARAL
-476 AKINSLEYMDPG
+476 AKINSLECMDPG

-529 KAKKILDE
+529 NAKKILDE

-615 GSTWGKIVDIL
+615 GSTWGKIVDII

-661 DTTQNDKYHDKYFA
+661 DTTQNDKYHDKYFT

-687 FSYNDENM
+687 FSYNDETM

-710 GYDKTDKCVI
+710 GYDKKDKCVI

-785 SLFNKEESLKVEF
+785 SLFNKEETLKVEF

-803 KKVVDKLIKKSK
+803 KEIVDKLIKKSK